1 MVNEG
6 LEWIRVQIGEAIDRM
21 KTGPDPVPVVVVG
34 GGSVI
39 VSDDIPGASEVIR
52 PTHHAVANAVGAAI
66 AEVGGQIDRI
76 VSLDDVGRDQAL
88 EDARRDA
95 VMRAVTAGATESTVR
110 IVDVEEIP
118 LAYLPSNAVRIKVKA
133 VGSLGA
139 ANA

>member
-1 MVNEG
+1 M
-6 LEWIRVQIGEAIDRM
+6 
-21 KTGPDPVPVVVVG
+21 
-34 GGSVI
+34 
-39 VSDDIPGASEVIR
+39 IR